1 MRSIKTEVKC
11 EERDSLFPNAAC
23 RIPKVKLLLLG
34 LALLTLGSL
43 DAKPGGLAPPLL
55 WPLPIREGITSSF
68 GEYRRTHFHGG
79 VDMRTHQEEGWACF
93 APADGKV
100 VRLRREPGGYGRVLY
115 LDLDDGRTIVYGHVC
130 RFENAKLHL
139 DDALVRACERAGT
152 SFPGDVVLNPPVPVK
167 AGDTV
172 CYSGELGIGTPHLHF
187 EVRRG
192 DDQLDPFLE
201 GLPLPDGV
209 AAPNIAGVTF
219 EPRDAGATVDG
230 GFIPVFVQAVKKAG
244 GYTLARPVAL
254 TGAVDAFLCAGD
266 HLGVPQHTTGVPVIT
281 ASLDGTVFSH
291 MDLRAI
297 SLAHFKESTAL
308 FEPNFDRP
316 GTYTYRLRRLP
327 WMHVTEFEGGGLPG
341 ALSPGPH
348 ALKIVA
354 SNRAGQDS
362 VVTGV
367 LEGNDVTSH
376 QRLALPGS
384 GYRMVEHQITPAG
397 LVLVL
402 ARSSRAGVTPVAVGG
417 TLIQDL
423 RVTEAGDKVTALLPR
438 EDLPHEGA
446 PLFLG
451 GSPSSFLAAAG
462 PGHITAGSVRLNLP
476 EGAVGTAASAPA
488 APGMPPGSSARLA
501 VGPYCYQARATVEF
515 PGVTPR
521 PRMGAFAG
529 GVLFLDRWSGKAVGF
544 RADGLYRLEEDRRP
558 PRIGKPFITRIPHI
572 NAPELRFT
580 LGDEGSGPNVRSLQ
594 VKLDGHA
601 AFFDYDMATGTV
613 RVDLSRMSAGRHILV
628 ATVSDYLGNASALPP
643 YAFTTR

>member
-1 MRSIKTEVKC
+1 M
-11 EERDSLFPNAAC
+11 
-23 RIPKVKLLLLG
+23 
-34 LALLTLGSL
+34 LALGSL
-43 DAKPGGLAPPLL
+43 AATPGGPTHTLL
-55 WPLPIREGITSSF
+55 WPLAIREGITSSF

-79 VDMRTHQEEGWACF
+79 VDMRTHQEEGWACY

-115 LDLDDGRTIVYGHVC
+115 LDLNDGRTIVYGHVC

-152 SFPGDVVLNPPVPVK
+152 SFPGDIVLSPPVPVK

-201 GLPLPDGV
+201 GLPLPDGMD
-209 AAPNIAGVTF
+209 APHIAGVTF
-219 EPRDAGATVDG
+219 EPRDASGTVNG
-230 GFIPVFVQAVKKAG
+230 GFTPLFVPALKRGG
-244 GYTLARPVAL
+244 GYVLARAVSL
-254 TGAVDAFLCAGD
+254 SGAVDAYLCAGD

-297 SLAHFKESTAL
+297 SLAHFKESPAL
-308 FEPNFDRP
+308 FEPDYDRP

-327 WMHVTEFEGGGLPG
+327 WIHVTEFEGGGLPG
-341 ALSPGPH
+341 TLSPGPH

-367 LEGNDVTSH
+367 IEGNGTTPER
-376 QRLALPGS
+376 RLALPGS
-384 GYRMVEHQITPAG
+384 GYRIVEHQITPAG

-402 ARSSRAGVTPVAVGG
+402 SRSSRTGVTPVAAGG
-417 TLIQDL
+417 NLVQDL

-438 EDLPHEGA
+438 EYLPREGA

-451 GSPSSFLAAAG
+451 ASPSSFLVASG
-462 PGHITAGSVRLNLP
+462 PGHITAGSVRLFVP
-476 EGAVGTAASAPA
+476 EGAVGTASSDAP
-488 APGMPPGSSARLA
+488 APGMPAGTAARLA
-501 VGPYCYQARATVEF
+501 VGPYCYQARASVDF
-515 PGVTPR
+515 PGIAPR
-521 PRMGAFAG
+521 PRVGVFAG
-529 GVLFLDRWSGKAVGF
+529 SVLFLDRWTGKAATF
-544 RADGLYRLEEDRRP
+544 RADGRYALQQDRTP
-558 PRIGKPFITRIPHI
+558 PRIGKPHLTSIPHI

-580 LGDEGSGPNVRSLQ
+580 LSDVGSGASVRSLQ
-594 VKLDGHA
+594 VKVDGRM
-601 AFFDYDMATGTV
+601 AFFDYDMATATA
-613 RVDLSRMSAGRHILV
+613 RVDLSRLSPGRHTFSAV
-628 ATVSDYLGNASALPP
+628 VSDYLGNTTAMPP
-643 YAFTTR
+643 TPFATR